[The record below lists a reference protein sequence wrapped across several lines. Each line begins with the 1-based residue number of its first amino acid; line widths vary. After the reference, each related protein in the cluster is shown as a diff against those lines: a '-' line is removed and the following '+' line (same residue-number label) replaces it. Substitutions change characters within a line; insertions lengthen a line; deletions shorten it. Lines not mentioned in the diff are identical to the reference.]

1 MFRRKKAQ
9 EAFTQDETEVE
20 EPAGPR
26 ANGPWD
32 AAEVTID
39 DDDQSRVNLG
49 SLLVTPHDGLE
60 VQLQVDEVTGQV
72 ASVVLASPDGAAEVR
87 AFAAPRNGD
96 VWDDVRRTVTAEVAQ
111 LGGTATERVGAF
123 GTELEVSLTVELED
137 GQLAQQISR
146 VVGIP
151 GPRWLLRAT
160 FFGRPAVEHRDDGD
174 IETALREVVVVRG
187 GTPVPPGDALPLT
200 LPPNAQPV
208 GPLPG

>member
-1 MFRRKKAQ
+1 
-9 EAFTQDETEVE
+9 
-20 EPAGPR
+20 
-26 ANGPWD
+26 
-32 AAEVTID
+32 VTID

-72 ASVVLASPDGAAEVR
+72 ASVVLAGPEGAAEVR

-187 GTPVPPGDALPLT
+187 GTPVPPGDPLPLT